1 MEKDVAC
8 KRPPAIESKQSAK
21 VIIYPATA
29 DSIDLPDFSFRR
41 KSAADAFVPL
51 HQFPEQTFQGLN
63 PVITEKMQA
72 IDDTRLKSLL
82 EPFWPYAADADI
94 TLNITGRRT
103 ALLKITEDANNVTL
117 EIHWNLLIPYFDHIK
132 TLPIVH
138 PEILDIFAAAVFH
151 YTAIAMKN
159 PRAAK
164 SKFRN
169 LIVAAYK
176 TRPELLLASLDIF
189 NKQNIYHIRPTRIW
203 LNTISAAND
212 RDRLQIDVSAVTA
225 VPLVGERFLEEITSF
240 IHKIVKNYAFRYVD
254 YLWTQK
260 YNLVFTGECGSEM
273 VTFEGKDIVINVRPL
288 LRQTDWKPAVY
299 FSLGYAVILAILQS
313 AGRNDK
319 TENAYLAMMKTW
331 NRYLSFDESGERQS
345 VCELYKLPRLPEEEH
360 CRNLLECTI
369 GKKTKA
375 FIDDFITF
383 MRYSAKETFTE
394 KMNVIGEARAGKD
407 PGIYFEQLSDSVRN
421 SNAALMRRNINY
433 GKLIEVL
440 RNDNIDHN
448 KLAEFLRTGRLGS
461 RSIVDVSEWILS
473 RTLLYDVINLPK
485 VFKNDYKMLLKVLT
499 KVNKSLIV
507 YVWTLGID
515 NDPRYEMVSAYIAK
529 LMNDFFVF
537 NRVKIYEIVADP
549 VECLEAEAVTGYLL
563 NWASLTLEER
573 RSIIKKIVTGLPRNV
588 VSHLDVRSA
597 DDVDNLIRIMSIRS
611 SGIFG
616 FYLHQ
621 AYRWGSTND
630 EITNK
635 IRSHF
640 PELLKNAQKATLPT
654 ETVRGGAMLLLLLA
668 QIISDERDGFAK
680 NISITEEERKVVLG
694 LFKQC
699 LSWDQRHFVMM
710 VAGIAAGYMGCIDG
724 WIMQQFDTLLARY
737 DGGDRVMLRS
747 VVQFDIENLIER
759 ALITAKEGEEF
770 ALLNKIRLLYWGVD
784 PIISNQTEKVLI
796 AMASRYGIPLA
807 GSAIERKDIR
817 GLVLNLSRRMK
828 HGQRTHNV

>member
-1 MEKDVAC
+1 MEKDIAC

-29 DSIDLPDFSFRR
+29 DSIDLPDFSFRKR
-41 KSAADAFVPL
+41 SARNAFVPL
-51 HQFPEQTFQGLN
+51 QQFPEQTLLQLN
-63 PVITEKMQA
+63 PVIADKMRA
-72 IDDTRLKSLL
+72 IGDTRLKSLL
-82 EPFWPYAADADI
+82 APFWQYAANANI
-94 TLNITGRRT
+94 ELNITGRRT
-103 ALLKITEDANNVTL
+103 ALLKITENENNIVF

-138 PEILDIFAAAVFH
+138 PEILDIFADAVFS
-151 YTAIAMKN
+151 YVAISMKN

-164 SKFRN
+164 SELRN

-176 TRPELLLASLDIF
+176 LHPELLLASLDIF
-189 NKQNIYHIRPTRIW
+189 NKQNIYHIHPTRIW

-212 RDRLQIDVSAVTA
+212 RDRLQIDVSSVTA
-225 VPLVGERFLEEITSF
+225 VPLVKEQFLEEITGF

-260 YNLVFTGECGSEM
+260 YSIVCTGECGSEM
-273 VTFEGKDIVINVRPL
+273 VTFAGKDIVINIRPL
-288 LRQTDWKPAVY
+288 IKQSEWKPAVY
-299 FSLGYAVILAILQS
+299 FSLGYAVILSILQAS
-313 AGRNDK
+313 GREDK
-319 TENAYLAMMKTW
+319 KENAYLAMMKTW

-345 VCELYKLPRLPEEEH
+345 VCELYQLPRLPEEEH

-369 GKKTKA
+369 GKETKT
-375 FIDDFITF
+375 FINDFITF
-383 MRYSAKETFTE
+383 MKYSSKETFTE
-394 KMNVIGEARAGKD
+394 KTNVIGAAGAGKE
-407 PGIYFEQLSDSVRN
+407 PVIYFEQLADSIRN
-421 SNAALMRRNINY
+421 SNAVLMRRNINY

-448 KLAEFLRTGRLGS
+448 KLVGFLRTGRLGN
-461 RSIVDVSEWILS
+461 RSVVDVSEWILS

-499 KVNKSLIV
+499 KVNKSLII
-507 YVWTLGID
+507 YVWTLGLD

-529 LMNDFFVF
+529 LMTDFFVF

-549 VECLEAEAVTGYLL
+549 AECLEAEAVTGYLL
-563 NWASLTLEER
+563 NWAALTLEER
-573 RSIIKKIVTGLPRNV
+573 RLIIKKIVTGLPRNI
-588 VSHLDVRSA
+588 VSHLEIQRAS
-597 DDVDNLIRIMSIRS
+597 DVDNLIGIMSIRS
-611 SGIFG
+611 SGISG
-616 FYLHQ
+616 FYLHR

-630 EITNK
+630 EITNR

-640 PELLKNAQKATLPT
+640 PELLKNAQKAILPT
-654 ETVRGGAMLLLLLA
+654 ETIRGGAMLLLLLA

-680 NISITEEERKVVLG
+680 NISITEEERNVVLG

-759 ALITAKEGEEF
+759 ALMTTKEGEEF
-770 ALLNKIRLLYWGVD
+770 ALLNKIKLLYWGVD
-784 PIISNQTEKVLI
+784 PIISNQTEKVLVVL
-796 AMASRYGIPLA
+796 ASRYGIPLA
-807 GSAIERKDIR
+807 GNAIGRKDIR
-817 GLVLNLSRRMK
+817 RLVLNLSRRMK
-828 HGQRTHNV
+828 ARITNS